1 MNGGIGIIEMFQR
14 TNLLALV
21 GGGKNPKFQIN
32 QLIIWDDHQGKIISK
47 LRFNENL
54 MSVRLRDNKIIVLTR
69 NKFYTFNM
77 KTLVTIAIIKTYDNP
92 LGIIAT
98 SNGDIN
104 NKLIVAFPYESQ
116 GHVFLGE
123 ITQKCEK
130 LSVVQAHDSKIACI
144 SINKDGTLLATASDK
159 GTLIRIFTTNDGQK
173 FSEFRRGTKTVE
185 MNCIAFDPNNKF
197 IGCSSNVGTIHI
209 FSIAAITKALDE
221 KNNKAKNEI
230 EDEPKNSK
238 SFLGKIG
245 GLLNIK
251 NAYLESE
258 RSFAKF
264 KVQEENSILGF
275 GSENTFVVITMDGK
289 YYKAAYNP
297 KRGGDCCKIEEK
309 NILNDF

>member
-54 MSVRLRDNKIIVLTR
+54 MSVRLRNNKIIVLTR
-69 NKFYTFNM
+69 NKFYAFNM

>member
-69 NKFYTFNM
+69 NKFYAFNM

>member
-54 MSVRLRDNKIIVLTR
+54 MSVRLRNNKIIVLTR

>member
-54 MSVRLRDNKIIVLTR
+54 MSVRLRNNKIIVLTR
-69 NKFYTFNM
+69 NKFYAFNM

-123 ITQKCEK
+123 TTQKCEK

-275 GSENTFVVITMDGK
+275 GSENTFVVITMNGK